1 MHHEHISVGEG
12 CSKHSFKC
20 MNSNCI
26 PKAWVC
32 DGTNDCGDMSDESG
46 CPGRYPS

>member
-1 MHHEHISVGEG
+1 
-12 CSKHSFKC
+12 

-46 CPGRYPS
+46 CPGRYPSWNQYPFTYI